1 MKSLVIV
8 GGEYTG
14 SSAVFDY
21 FSGRRNA
28 AIAFG
33 GNEFDAFHI
42 QDGIASFYQL
52 NFGGILSPL
61 FDVSLE
67 RLRRQ
72 LLHSLIYLKNSYFQ
86 EV

>member
-21 FSGRRNA
+21 FSGRRDA

-42 QDGIASFYQL
+42 
-52 NFGGILSPL
+52 
-61 FDVSLE
+61 
-67 RLRRQ
+67 RT
-72 LLHSLIYLKNSYFQ
+72 LHHFTS
-86 EV
+86 